1 MTTTTGARVRYWR
14 VRRGLSREV
23 LAGRVGRS
31 VSWLKAVEIGQREL
45 ARLPMLE
52 KVAAALGVT
61 VQALIDPVEADR
73 AERLPDAAEV
83 AAITGALG
91 RYETIIGAP
100 IAADDHPDLPRLAGR
115 IRFLD
120 EAFLQS
126 RFSSIGRDLPKVMA
140 EAQRAVDDQ
149 PGAASARLLVKTYR
163 IASSTLL
170 KLGADETAWLAADRA
185 MMAARDADD
194 LYCLGRA
201 TRSVSRALT
210 NLGRTEQALDALLA
224 MAARMQPEVPRLQDD
239 LAALYGMVLL
249 AAEIAAAKFNDAHTA
264 GVMHAEARAVAAA
277 RFGDGRIDAETAFGP
292 VNVDLHW
299 VSSLVRLGRPGEALT
314 HAGRI
319 DVAALGRLPK
329 ERRGTFALDVALAHY
344 QLGHSERAEAAL
356 LAADRIAPEEARCR
370 PASRRL
376 IASLVADP
384 NRGPSAELRTLAQRA
399 GVPA

>member
-1 MTTTTGARVRYWR
+1 MTTPTGARVRYWR
-14 VRRGLSREV
+14 MRRGLSREV

-31 VSWLKAVEIGQREL
+31 ASWLKSVEIGQREL
-45 ARLPMLE
+45 VRLPMLE

-61 VQALIDPVEADR
+61 VQALIDPIEAER

-91 RYETIIGAP
+91 QYAVILGAP
-100 IAADDHPDLPRLAGR
+100 IAADDHPDVPRLAGR

-126 RFSSIGRDLPKVMA
+126 RFSSIGRDLPKTMA
-140 EAQRAVDDQ
+140 EAQRAADDQ
-149 PGAASARLLVKTYR
+149 PGEVTARLLVKTYR

-185 MMAARDADD
+185 MMAARHADD

-201 TRSVSRALT
+201 TRSVARALT

-224 MAARMQPEVPRLQDD
+224 MAARMQPEVPRLGDD

-249 AAEIAAAKFNDAHTA
+249 AAEIAAAKFGDAHTA
-264 GVMHAEARAVAAA
+264 RVMHDEARAVAAE
-277 RFGDGRIDAETAFGP
+277 RFDTGRIDAETAFGP

-299 VSSLVRLGRPGEALT
+299 VSSLVRLGRAGEALDY
-314 HAGRI
+314 AARV
-319 DVAALGRLPK
+319 DAAALARMPK
-329 ERRGTFALDVALAHY
+329 ERRGTFALDMALAHH
-344 QLGHSERAEAAL
+344 QLGRHDRAEAAL

-370 PASRRL
+370 PGSKAL

-384 NRGPSAELRTLAQRA
+384 HRSPSAALRTLAQRA